1 MYRNRK
7 FLLVL
12 SLALAV
18 ILLGIVAIF
27 VLKGR
32 PSTAPAVP
40 SDISSETMVTV
51 ISADGNE
58 QTVAVY
64 SDGTPVT
71 TEPQDPA
78 VTTPADP
85 TDVTT
90 VPSSSDG
97 TNGTSAT
104 TTLVTTETT
113 VSADTGSGNNT
124 GAVNEPVII
133 ENGSDGTPEVVIP
146 TTAPSAPGN
155 TATPAPVP
163 ATATPVPATD
173 PDSGIY
179 IDENGAIWLPEV

>member
-1 MYRNRK
+1 MNLNRK
-7 FLLVL
+7 YLWVL

-18 ILLGIVAIF
+18 ILLGIAVVFI
-27 VLKGR
+27 LRGR
-32 PSTAPAVP
+32 LSTAPAVP
-40 SDISSETMVTV
+40 SDISSETMATV
-51 ISADGNE
+51 ISADGNG

-78 VTTPADP
+78 ATTPADP
-85 TDVTT
+85 TAVTT
-90 VPSSSDG
+90 VPSSSD
-97 TNGTSAT
+97 GTSAT

-155 TATPAPVP
+155 TATPTPVP